1 MTLKTLFIAVLAV
14 FPFAI
19 QAMDS
24 TTATPAPVA
33 EQAQAANKAQE
44 NHRVAPVTIQEE
56 AAVKIQETAK

>member
-1 MTLKTLFIAVLAV
+1 MTLKALFIAALAV

-19 QAMDS
+19 QAMEA

-33 EQAQAANKAQE
+33 EQAPANKAQE